1 MSFLNQV
8 GVEQRAFSYLHNYI
22 VRAESV
28 SDIPNKTNTIS
39 KLKCCSAIAHLEST
53 NANKYK
59 HAAKLFMEVAFGME
73 NSFNEVNI
81 VTGNATLRGM

>member
-1 MSFLNQV
+1 M
-8 GVEQRAFSYLHNYI
+8 
-22 VRAESV
+22 

-59 HAAKLFMEVAFGME
+59 HAAKLFMEVAFGIE
-73 NSFNEVNI
+73 NSFNEVSI
-81 VTGNATLRGM
+81 VIGNTTFDKIITMLNQVTI